1 MPTLK
6 YTELKQAKNEPI
18 LSVICETSLKIQ
30 LSKTE
35 RVIKLQQ
42 VTVKELK
49 SPKKMYLLLSF
60 YQFQLLCIKSS

>member
-49 SPKKMYLLLSF
+49 SPKKMYL
-60 YQFQLLCIKSS
+60 